1 MAIMGLGDGR
11 QATGAIR
18 RGLDVLAIVVTGLCA
33 AIVVSG
39 TSAMILRSWTPVP
52 YADQWFDMLSRQRL
66 TWSFLFAQHNEH
78 RILFPRLVF
87 ALDHW
92 LAAETYTVDLAVS
105 VVLQAASVVLIAGLC
120 RRGRP
125 GPPVT
130 RLLCLFVT
138 TTTLFSAMQYDNF
151 LCGYQVQFF
160 GVFTAGLAALWAVV
174 ALRSNVTAFAA
185 FALFATVATF
195 TLANGLLCA
204 YAAVPVAILCRRP
217 PWVTI
222 VIAVMAVG
230 LTGLYLIGYVSPVQH
245 RDPLLSL
252 RNPLSTVIYS
262 ATEIGSVLSVLVPGL
277 PRWAATAAGLSAY
290 AVCGLWF
297 LRLLRRD
304 SPGPEVLAF
313 GIAAFLLA
321 TSLIT
326 AAGRAG
332 LQPDYEFV
340 SRYSTPVLL
349 FWTVLLVTAVAK
361 TSSKR
366 SLFAVP
372 ALLVCVIWSLAIA
385 HVQASLERTAVADK
399 RALAAAAPAILARV
413 PDWALLHRSDPFDTG
428 VTIKWQ
434 PFLKAG
440 RTSVFAPNWT
450 RLQAT
455 DMPKLDIP
463 ACAQDEFQSAYV
475 GSPEQ
480 TGWRLTGRLPD
491 NKGEDLHILLFN
503 VKGEAVGFGLG
514 GFDGASVGRGVSESW
529 ARGDWWIGETSV
541 GPQGLNGYV
550 LGNNHRATCKLLF

>member
-18 RGLDVLAIVVTGLCA
+18 RALDVLAIVVTGLCA
-33 AIVVSG
+33 VSVVSG
-39 TSAMILRSWTPVP
+39 TGAVILRSWTPVP
-52 YADQWFDMLSRQRL
+52 YADQWFDMLSRQKL

-105 VVLQAASVVLIAGLC
+105 VVLQAASVVLIAGLG

-125 GPPVT
+125 GSPVT
-130 RLLCLFVT
+130 GLLCLLVT
-138 TTTLFSAMQYDNF
+138 ATTLFSALQYDNF

-174 ALRSNVTAFAA
+174 ALRSNVTAFAT

-204 YAAVPVAILCRRP
+204 YAAVLVAILCRRP
-217 PWVTI
+217 PQVTI
-222 VIAVMAVG
+222 AIAVTAVG

-245 RDPLLSL
+245 TDPLLSL
-252 RNPLSTVIYS
+252 RNPLGNVTYS
-262 ATEIGSVLSVLVPGL
+262 ATEIESVLFVLVPGL
-277 PRWAATAAGLSAY
+277 PRWIVTAAGLSAY

-332 LQPDYEFV
+332 LQPDYAFV

-349 FWTVLLVTAVAK
+349 FWTVLLVTAVAE
-361 TSSKR
+361 TASRGS
-366 SLFAVP
+366 V
-372 ALLVCVIWSLAIA
+372 LAIPVVLACTVWALALA
-385 HVQASLERTAVADK
+385 HVQSRFEHAAVAEK
-399 RALAAAAPAILARV
+399 RALAAVAPAILGRV
-413 PDWALLHRSDPFDTG
+413 PDWNMLHRSDPFDTG

-434 PFLKAG
+434 PFLKAA
-440 RTSVFAPNWT
+440 RTSVFAPHWT
-450 RLQAT
+450 RLRSE
-455 DMPKLDIP
+455 DMPKTDIA
-463 ACAQDEFQSAYV
+463 ACPQDDLQIVAV

-480 TGWRLTGRLPD
+480 PGWRLTGRLPD
-491 NKGEDLHILLFN
+491 RNGDEAHVLLFDGE
-503 VKGEAVGFGLG
+503 GEAVGFGLG
-514 GFDGASVGRGVSESW
+514 GFDAASVERGPSASW
-529 ARGDWWIGETSV
+529 GRGDWWIGETRA
-541 GPQGLNGYV
+541 GLPGLEGYV
-550 LGNNHRATCKLLF
+550 IGDRHRATCRLSF